1 MEGVVGTPGAV
12 TTPEPASPSPT
23 ARPPPSSRTPAQR
36 NLPSGGEAGVAGVPD
51 LGRAPADREP
61 PLSHGGSACA
71 VRRPPLVVLPCAGCQ
86 RRPASSRSSSGLS
99 PASPLGGGPLIGDID
114 GAPLLAVGILL
125 DGHVDLSSCP
135 PPLPPRAAALLPA
148 APFLLISPAS
158 GFARGL
164 TVSLPC
170 QIAFDPNR

>member
-1 MEGVVGTPGAV
+1 VGTPGAV

-135 PPLPPRAAALLPA
+135 PPSLPAPPLFFRRLPSSSSPLLPA
-148 APFLLISPAS
+148 L
-158 GFARGL
+158 RGA
-164 TVSLPC
+164 LPC
-170 QIAFDPNR
+170 PYRVK